1 MTEDPKQTK
10 RTAVPV
16 AWRIPA
22 ILVGTVVVV
31 AVAGTLLHWHARS
44 IQSHTALSQS
54 PKNVTVVRAHVAIY
68 QPQHRYVGTM
78 RPWIEARVGPQ
89 FVSAYVSDVLVR
101 PGDVVNKGAV
111 LATLDCRNASERSKS
126 LEMQAR
132 ALQSEQSALSA
143 QAERVTRLLDGGFV
157 AINDV
162 EQETARSAA
171 QMSQLEAQRAS
182 VAAARLSVDD
192 CVLRAPFDGDV
203 GERMADPGAFV
214 RPGDELVSVVD
225 RGVVRFVVDVPESD
239 FASVAP
245 GTPVDLKLL
254 AVDQELHAAISRRSP
269 AADPSTRTI
278 RVEVDIPDPERRI
291 PVNTTA
297 EVRVPVGAPVSATS
311 FPVTAADVGESKA
324 RLFAVADEV
333 AHARTVPFL
342 GEIAGELFV
351 DPTYVLEGD
360 LIVLEGRSGLHDKD
374 RVNARELDAGAATP
388 PTVVGTA
395 RMTDSGGAHHD

>member
-1 MTEDPKQTK
+1 MTEEQKQPK
-10 RTAVPV
+10 RAAIPA

-22 ILVGTVVVV
+22 ILVGTVVIV
-31 AVAGTLLHWHARS
+31 AIAGTLLHLHAQS
-44 IQSHTALSQS
+44 VQSHTALSQS

-68 QPQHRYVGTM
+68 QPQHRYVGTL

-101 PGDVVNKGAV
+101 PGDVVKKGAV

-132 ALQSEQSALSA
+132 ALQSEQAALSA

-162 EQETARSAA
+162 EQQTARSAA
-171 QMSQLEAQRAS
+171 QMSQVEAQRAT

-192 CVLRAPFDGDV
+192 CVLRAPFDGDI

-254 AVDQELHAAISRRSP
+254 AVDQELRATVSRRSP

-278 RVEVDIPDPERRI
+278 RVEVDIPDPEHRI

-297 EVRVPVGAPVSATS
+297 EVRVPVGAPTSATS

-324 RLFAVADEV
+324 RLFTVADSM

-342 GEIAGELFV
+342 GEIAGELFFE
-351 DPTYVLEGD
+351 PSYVLEGD

-374 RVNARELDAGAATP
+374 RVNASEIDAGSAAP
-388 PTVVGTA
+388 PPVLGATQVS
-395 RMTDSGGAHHD
+395 DSGGAHRD